1 MALNIQI
8 YSIIFSLL
16 FGVIFYFLLDNF
28 NKIKFRK
35 NLIFKIIASLLFVFI
50 IAFLYFIGLL
60 YINNGYV
67 HIYFLI
73 SILVG
78 YMFVYFFK

>member
-1 MALNIQI
+1 MKLNIQI

-28 NKIKFRK
+28 NKIKFGK
-35 NLIFKIIASLLFVFI
+35 NYIFKIIASLLFVFI

-67 HIYFLI
+67 HIYFLL

>member
-1 MALNIQI
+1 MKLNIQI

-16 FGVIFYFLLDNF
+16 FGVIFYFLLDFF
-28 NKIKFRK
+28 NKIKFGK
-35 NLIFKIIASLLFVFI
+35 NIFFKIIASLLFVFI